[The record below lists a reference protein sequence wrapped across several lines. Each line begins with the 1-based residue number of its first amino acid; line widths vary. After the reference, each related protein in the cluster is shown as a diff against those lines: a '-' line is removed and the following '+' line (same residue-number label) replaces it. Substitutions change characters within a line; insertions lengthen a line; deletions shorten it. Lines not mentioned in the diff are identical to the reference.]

1 MQMEGPAGGEA
12 RLPDRSVR
20 AARVLVTAAPSG
32 AGSSS
37 RGTEQDWVN
46 IFWFVFPIKH

>member
-1 MQMEGPAGGEA
+1 MQMEGPTGGEA

-20 AARVLVTAAPSG
+20 TALVLVTAAPSG
-32 AGSSS
+32 AGSSRS
-37 RGTEQDWVN
+37 TEQDWVN